1 MSQAARVVAAI
12 RAGEP
17 VVLPTDTVYGLCVS
31 PYSERHAQRLYR
43 LKGRDEREP
52 VALLARDLDMALDC
66 VPELLGRSA
75 SIARGLLPGPYTLVL
90 PNPARRFRWLT
101 GRRPETIGI
110 RVAELPEP
118 ARAVLE
124 QVGAVAATSANLTG
138 GPDPRRLE
146 EVPQEILERCAA
158 VLDGGT
164 LPGAPSAVLDL
175 TEEEPRILR
184 AGAGSEVEVL
194 ERVREAIASLGA

>member
-1 MSQAARVVAAI
+1 VVAAI